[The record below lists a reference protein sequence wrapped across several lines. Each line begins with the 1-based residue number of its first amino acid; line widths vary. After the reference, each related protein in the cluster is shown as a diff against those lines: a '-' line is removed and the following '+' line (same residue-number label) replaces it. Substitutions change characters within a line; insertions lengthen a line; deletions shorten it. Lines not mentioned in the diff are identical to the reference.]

1 MANGDGHGVTHD
13 LLSLLASADR
23 NFLLRNNGD
32 QVEISSL
39 TGKIVGLYFSASWCG
54 PCRRFTPNLVEVHQD
69 LAAKGDFEVVF
80 ISSDRDEESFNGY
93 FSKMPWL
100 SIPFSDLETRKRLKE
115 FFKVRGIPH
124 LVIIDAN
131 GKVSIDDGTK
141 IVMDHGVD
149 GYPFTAEKMNFLI
162 EQEAVAKEN
171 QSLSSLLV
179 SNSRDYLISK
189 DGNKVSVSELEGKIV
204 GLYFSLYTHKP
215 CKEFTQALVKFH
227 EELKEKGENFEI
239 VLISLDLEEEH
250 FKEGFQV
257 SWLALPFKDKNC
269 EKLARYFAL
278 ESLPRLVIIGQD
290 GKTLHSNAAE
300 LIEEYGAEAYP
311 FTAEKIAELAE
322 LKLEEQTVQ
331 SLLVA
336 GGRDFVV
343 EKNGSRVPVSELA
356 GKHILLYFSA
366 HWCRPCR
373 AFMPKLIKAYN
384 QIKAKDNAIEIIFL
398 SSDRDHHSFKE
409 FFETMPWLAIPLG
422 DPRKALL
429 QRKFKIQ
436 AIPALVAISPSGQT
450 LSTQARQL
458 IQAHGADAYPFT
470 EEHVKQLE
478 EKLEEEAKGWPEKV
492 KSILHAEHELIRV
505 LHHDYVCWCR
515 EPGSGWSFYCK
526 DCDFDLHPRCALGNN
541 GGTKDDPPTAKDD
554 PSKAAEDYI
563 CDGDVCRKV

>member
-1 MANGDGHGVTHD
+1 MANGDVHGVSHN

-32 QVEISSL
+32 QVKISSL

-54 PCRRFTPNLVEVHQD
+54 PCRRFTPNLVEVYQD
-69 LAAKGDFEVVF
+69 LAARGDFEVVF

-100 SIPFSDLETRKRLKE
+100 SIPFSDMETLKRLKE

-162 EQEAVAKEN
+162 EQEAAAKEN

-179 SNSRDYLISK
+179 SKSRDYLISK

-227 EELKEKGENFEI
+227 EKLKEKGENFEI

-356 GKHILLYFSA
+356 GKHLLLYCSA

-398 SSDRDHHSFKE
+398 SSDRDHHSFEE
-409 FFETMPWLAIPLG
+409 FFGTMPWLAIPLG
-422 DPRKALL
+422 DPRKTLL

-458 IQAHGADAYPFT
+458 IQAHGANAYPFT
-470 EEHVKQLE
+470 EEHLKQLE

-492 KSILHAEHELIRV
+492 KSILHAEHELTRV
-505 LHHDYVCWCR
+505 LHHDYICWCR

-526 DCDFDLHPRCALGNN
+526 DCDFDLHPRCALGNT
-541 GGTKDDPPTAKDD
+541 GGTKDDDPP
-554 PSKAAEDYI
+554 KATEDYI